1 MFFWGHFFRDW
12 DSTIGFHPPF
22 WVHQGWRRD
31 LEDVGVIFQE
41 AEAGTLKHPQNAVLW
56 SRWKDVYTCWL
67 VINFPVI
74 LVGAK
79 IWVARD
85 DVVSDPK

>member
-1 MFFWGHFFRDW
+1 MFFLGHFFRDW
-12 DSTIGFHPPF
+12 DFTIGFHPPF

-41 AEAGTLKHPQNAVLW
+41 AEAGTLKHPQNGVLW
-56 SRWKDVYTCWL
+56 SSWKDDVL
-67 VINFPVI
+67 VGLFFNYPVI